1 MKDRIPTY
9 VIDFGLKNA
18 NIYSTPC
25 EWKVKVYGKP
35 TKANF
40 LEPINEGVLYSVDL
54 EEEFVEKAILYIEDP
69 TLKGRLAKAG
79 QRWVKEQYSV
89 ENEIETF
96 KRIYQE
102 VMCPEYS
109 LKTE

>member
-35 TKANF
+35 TKAN
-40 LEPINEGVLYSVDL
+40 LAEYAKRYNESVGPDGVNSHLGEDHEAVWMG
-54 EEEFVEKAILYIEDP
+54 VRKNNPNAAYI
-69 TLKGRLAKAG
+69 
-79 QRWVKEQYSV
+79 
-89 ENEIETF
+89 
-96 KRIYQE
+96 
-102 VMCPEYS
+102 
-109 LKTE
+109 TEWHK